1 MVHIFRGEPP
11 KKPIFSIT
19 RGYTQELWDMSTFC
33 WDLDPTKR
41 PTVEHVLHTL
51 IIAAEQ
57 WKQKHGGLS
66 TQDDSEEESDSPT
79 VESEDEPVD
88 DTSSSLDPP
97 QPLVTETPIPAPPS
111 ASPPSI
117 VKDPAQPEITSI
129 TPEKE
134 EMRFALAV
142 RSMKISRL

>member
-1 MVHIFRGEPP
+1 M
-11 KKPIFSIT
+11 SI
-19 RGYTQELWDMSTFC
+19 SC
-33 WDLDPTKR
+33 WDVEPTKR
-41 PTVEHVLHTL
+41 PTIDHVLGALT
-51 IIAAEQ
+51 IATEK
-57 WKQKHGGLS
+57 WTPKHRGVS
-66 TQDDSEEESDSPT
+66 TQDDCDQTASKEESYPPT
-79 VESEDEPVD
+79 DPEPEDGPVD
-88 DTSSSLDPP
+88 DMPGSPDPP